1 MFIGKMFDK
10 IRGGECLFVLGENR
24 AGRCWRCWRCGG
36 LRTVVLVWGGKE
48 VDKNGRDGKRG
59 NICLGE
65 GECGGVSARCSIK
78 LGAGNVYLCWGGEK
92 SGGAMLAVRG
102 LRTVFFVWGG
112 KKVDKNGRDGKR
124 GNIFLGERGMVC
136 IGKEFD
142 KIRSG

>member
-59 NICLGE
+59 NI
-65 GECGGVSARCSIK
+65 
-78 LGAGNVYLCWGGEK
+78 
-92 SGGAMLAVRG
+92 
-102 LRTVFFVWGG
+102 
-112 KKVDKNGRDGKR
+112 
-124 GNIFLGERGMVC
+124 FLGERGMVC

-142 KIRSG
+142 KIRSGECGGCFW